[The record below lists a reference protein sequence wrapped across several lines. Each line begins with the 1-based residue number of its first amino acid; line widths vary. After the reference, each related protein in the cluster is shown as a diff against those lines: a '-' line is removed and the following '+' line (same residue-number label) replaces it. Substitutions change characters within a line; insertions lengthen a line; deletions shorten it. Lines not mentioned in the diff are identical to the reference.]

1 MATPNTRRVMKSIMV
16 ALVGVIVFSLPP
28 SADARQDSSVV
39 KESTTMEELIV
50 RMEEKSDSL
59 NDYQAVFK
67 ARIVKGKKQA
77 KFDGNFYFK
86 RPRQIRID
94 KGGRGG
100 VVFKKNGKIRG
111 WILSRLF
118 SHGHDPD
125 DEALN
130 DPRGKRID
138 HYIFDDVIAELKT
151 FLQEGAQAS
160 LETDSLSGKNMLRLE
175 IILSGATPP
184 FSRRQYWIDPA
195 ILLPVGYETFE
206 ESLLVEE
213 IFFLNLKLNP
223 GLKDDLF

>member
-1 MATPNTRRVMKSIMV
+1 ML
-16 ALVGVIVFSLPP
+16 LVGVIVFNLPP
-28 SADARQDSSVV
+28 IAHARQDSSVV
-39 KESTTMEELIV
+39 KQPATVEELIAA
-50 RMEEKSDSL
+50 MEEKSNGL
-59 NDYQAVFK
+59 NDYQATFK
-67 ARIVKGKKQA
+67 ARIVKGKKQT

-94 KGGRGG
+94 KGGKGG

-111 WILSRLF
+111 WILTRLL

-138 HYIFDDVIAELKT
+138 HYVFDDVIAELKA

-160 LETDSLSGKNMLRLE
+160 LETDSLSGKKMLRLE
-175 IILSGATPP
+175 IVLSGAQPP
-184 FSRRQYWIDPA
+184 FSRRKYWIDPV
-195 ILLPVGYETFE
+195 IFLPVGYETFE
-206 ESLLVEE
+206 ESLTVEE
-213 IFFLNLKLNP
+213 IFFQNLKLNP